1 MTALLS
7 IVIPAYNEQER
18 IRPTLEEYVEHFRG
32 SHEGDFEIIVVLNG
46 CRDDTRGVVEK
57 FAASAPEVRL
67 AEFAAPLGKGG
78 ALREGLALAEGSLLM
93 FVDADNMVRA
103 PEAAKLVEALEG
115 ARPGYR
121 RQVPRGGRERQP
133 AAHAP
138 VRQQS
143 LPTLGAPFPRSAAL
157 GYAVRGEGSARRGV
171 ARDSPSHQ
179 RERLGVRPRSARPRA
194 AVGLLHRVR
203 AGALAAHRGRLQG
216 AAVAGRSCD
225 VPRHLPHQVADAEV
239 ARVPGATGVGPAA
252 GRAPRVPV
260 PLVRPPWTHRRSG
273 FGR

>member
-46 CRDDTRGVVEK
+46 CRDDTRGVVEE

-78 ALREGLALAEGSLLM
+78 ALREGLALAGGSLLM

-115 ARPGYR
+115 HDLAIGDRFHGEDENGSQPRMRRFVSKASRLWVRRFLGLPHSDTQCGAKAVRAEAWHEIARHINENGWAFDLELL
-121 RQVPRGGRERQP
+121 G
-133 AAHAP
+133 HAQRLGCSIVDVP
-138 VRQQS
+138 VRWQHI
-143 LPTLGAPFPRSAAL
+143 A
-157 GYAVRGEGSARRGV
+157 EGSKVQAW
-171 ARDSPSHQ
+171 RDAP
-179 RERLGVRPRSARPRA
+179 ATF
-194 AVGLLHRVR
+194 
-203 AGALAAHRGRLQG
+203 LATFRIRW
-216 AAVAGRSCD
+216 RM
-225 VPRHLPHQVADAEV
+225 RK
-239 ARVPGATGVGPAA
+239 
-252 GRAPRVPV
+252 
-260 PLVRPPWTHRRSG
+260 
-273 FGR
+273 